1 MNITRKV
8 IAAASI
14 SAGIAG
20 SLVLSAMPVQAHPGH
35 NGARDGGSGGG
46 GFIVDCAFSHSAT
59 VDPIV
64 MPGHAGMSHLHEFFG
79 NTTTNENSTGA
90 SLLAGSTTCND
101 SSDLS
106 AYWVPSL
113 FQDGVRVAPIGARV
127 LYEGR
132 GAGVTAFPA
141 GFMAVAG
148 RTDQTAA
155 WGCAA
160 PGQRLT
166 LGTSVGSVPTCASGS
181 QLVAQ
186 INFPQCWDGSS
197 LDSADHISHLV
208 FGTSS
213 AGQATVCPAD
223 HPVLVPQVRIAVTYP
238 AAATGGS
245 GVTLSSGAA
254 STMHADIFEA
264 WRGNSLQNR
273 IGGGGRGGQRQA
285 ATVGQNAQQTAP
297 LNGQQ
302 NGLPGGQRGGQAAVQ
317 GAVVTDQQAVVA
329 DQPPAATATAGT
341 GQGNRGDGG
350 RRGPGQRGGG
360 AAPVA
365 PAA

>member
-1 MNITRKV
+1 MRINRKA
-8 IAAASI
+8 IAAVSI
-14 SAGIAG
+14 TAGIAG
-20 SLVLSAMPVQAHPGH
+20 ALVLSAMPAQALPGD
-35 NGARDGGSGGG
+35 NGARDGGGG
-46 GFIVDCAFSHSAT
+46 GFVVDCAFSHSGT

-64 MPGHAGMSHLHEFFG
+64 MPGHTGMSHLHEFFG
-79 NTTTNENSTGA
+79 NTTTNESSTGA
-90 SLLAGSTTCND
+90 TLLAGSTTCSDSND
-101 SSDLS
+101 RS
-106 AYWVPSL
+106 AYWVPAL

-127 LYEGR
+127 MYEGR

-148 RTDQTAA
+148 RTDQTAG

-166 LGTSVGSVPTCASGS
+166 LGTSVASVPTCATGS
-181 QLVAQ
+181 RLVAQ

-223 HPVLVPQVRIAVTYP
+223 HPVRVPQVRIAVTYP

-254 STMHADIFEA
+254 STLHADIFEA
-264 WRGNSLQNR
+264 WAGNSLQNR
-273 IGGGGRGGQRQA
+273 ISGRGGRGGQRPA
-285 ATVGQNAQQTAP
+285 ATVGQN
-297 LNGQQ
+297 GQQ
-302 NGLPGGQRGGQAAVQ
+302 AADVT
-317 GAVVTDQQAVVA
+317 GAQVVVTDQA
-329 DQPPAATATAGT
+329 PAATTGAGA

-360 AAPVA
+360 AVPVA